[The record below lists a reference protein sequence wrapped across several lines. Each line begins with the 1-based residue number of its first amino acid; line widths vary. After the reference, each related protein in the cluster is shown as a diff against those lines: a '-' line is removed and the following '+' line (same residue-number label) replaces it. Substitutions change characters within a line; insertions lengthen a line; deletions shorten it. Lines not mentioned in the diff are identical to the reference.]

1 MTYETK
7 LIYRPKETHSMV
19 ISKATAMYLDDAV
32 SQMMDD
38 MRDFFYNKDPDTY
51 IKDLTV
57 SCMRDSV
64 ISHTPVEYWLQK
76 FGWSY

>member
-7 LIYRPKETHSMV
+7 LIYRSEETHSMV
-19 ISKATAMYLDDAV
+19 ISKATAIYLDDAV

-51 IKDLTV
+51 LKDLTV
-57 SCMRDSV
+57 SCMRESV
-64 ISHTPVEYWLQK
+64 ITYTPVEYWLEK